1 MTIIYEKEQIE
12 TVIRELRAGKVIAF
26 PTDTVYGLGVCYDDE
41 DALQRL
47 KAAKGRPENKP
58 IPTMVG
64 NRRQLAEVAVVNE
77 TIERLAD
84 AFLPGALTLILRRG
98 AQVADYVTNG
108 LDTIG
113 VRMPDDPFV
122 LALID
127 GLGKPMLVTSANR
140 SGEKTGTT
148 FEEVM
153 EQLDGR
159 IDGIVRGTCGCL
171 SASTIIDVSQEEC
184 LSASTI
190 IDVSQEEIRL
200 LREGPICREAIDKVL
215 AKALEPD
222 RKGNVKE
229 RV

>member
-64 NRRQLAEVAVVNE
+64 NRRQLAEIAVVNE

-84 AFLPGALTLILRRG
+84 AFLPGALTLILRRR

-171 SASTIIDVSQEEC
+171 SASTIIDVSQEE
-184 LSASTI
+184 I
-190 IDVSQEEIRL
+190 HL

-215 AKALEPD
+215 AKA
-222 RKGNVKE
+222 
-229 RV
+229 